1 MSCVEGNKD
10 KMNMRAGLYSV
21 LDKDPLDTS
30 VSLLSRGSCQIKVA
44 V

>member
-10 KMNMRAGLYSV
+10 KMSRRLVCALS
-21 LDKDPLDTS
+21 KDPLDTN

-44 V
+44 L